1 MSSEESNK
9 MSKKTHSQDSNS
21 EFKRVWM
28 EMEKIEPLT
37 PPTSPDPRNEE
48 DYDTWEYGTEPLPN
62 DHTWEKKSL
71 ESYREAAKSDAF
83 LFGDYDAY
91 EAYKE

>member
-1 MSSEESNK
+1 
-9 MSKKTHSQDSNS
+9 
-21 EFKRVWM
+21 M

-37 PPTSPDPRNEE
+37 PSTTADPRNEE

-71 ESYREAAKSDAF
+71 ESYKEAAKTDAF
-83 LFGDYDAY
+83 LFGDYDGY
-91 EAYKE
+91 QAYKE

>member
-1 MSSEESNK
+1 MLSEESNK

-21 EFKRVWM
+21 EFKKVWM

-62 DHTWEKKSL
+62 DHTWEKKSM
-71 ESYREAAKSDAF
+71 EAYQRAATFDHF
-83 LFGDYDAY
+83 IFGDYDGY

>member
-1 MSSEESNK
+1 MSSAESNK
-9 MSKKTHSQDSNS
+9 MSKKTPSQDSNS

-37 PPTSPDPRNEE
+37 PSTTADPRNEE

-71 ESYREAAKSDAF
+71 ESYKEAAKTDAF
-83 LFGDYDAY
+83 LFGDYDGYQAY
-91 EAYKE
+91 RE